1 MSRHLS
7 NVYPMTSARTAS
19 REFLAV
25 ELPEFYVMV
34 NGSHYLAPMG
44 LSAAED
50 TAAAYQA
57 IYPLAIVKVEN
68 VNEFAAWRS

>member
-1 MSRHLS
+1 
-7 NVYPMTSARTAS
+7 MTSARTAS

-44 LSAAED
+44 LGAAEQV
-50 TAAAYQA
+50 AASYQA
-57 IYPLAIVKVEN
+57 IYPLAIVKIEN
-68 VNEFAAWRS
+68 VNEFAEWRS

>member
-1 MSRHLS
+1 MG
-7 NVYPMTSARTAS
+7 PMTNTRSAS

-44 LSAAED
+44 LSAAEQVA
-50 TAAAYQA
+50 TSYQA
-57 IYPLAIVKVEN
+57 IYPMAIVKVEN
-68 VNEFAAWRS
+68 VNEFAQWRS